1 MGNIVTR
8 FAPSP
13 TGYLHIGGVRTA
25 LFNYVYAKKN
35 DGKFLVRIE
44 DTDKER
50 SKEEYVEAIMDGLA
64 WVGLI
69 PDTEPIKQSNRFD
82 TYQKEA
88 QKLLEQGK
96 AYKDEGAIRLAVEK
110 KGTTTVKDLVYGE
123 IEFANTDLDD
133 LVILRSNGSP
143 TYHFC
148 NVIDDNFQ
156 KVTHVVRG
164 EDHLPNT
171 PKQIQIVKAL
181 GYEGFKYAHLP
192 LVLGEDRKR
201 LSKRHAATDLMA
213 YKDIGYLPDAL
224 LNMLSRIGWSR
235 INEEVFSMEEMKEVF
250 DLKDIQRAGGVFDLK
265 RLNFVNQSY
274 MAKLNDDE
282 IIKELESYCLD
293 EGFKIESTDENKTL
307 VRLCIGSGAN
317 LKEIA
322 EYLKPFFLNYF
333 NYEEGSIE
341 KHLLGSEDIFWEVK
355 SKLEKLVSWGVEDI
369 DIVIDEILKEFK
381 IPMPKLGLPLR
392 VALLGR
398 TKSPPLNVTIYLLGK
413 EKCIGLLKKTID
425 FIAGY

>member
-1 MGNIVTR
+1 M
-8 FAPSP
+8 
-13 TGYLHIGGVRTA
+13 
-25 LFNYVYAKKN
+25 
-35 DGKFLVRIE
+35 
-44 DTDKER
+44 
-50 SKEEYVEAIMDGLA
+50 
-64 WVGLI
+64 
-69 PDTEPIKQSNRFD
+69 
-82 TYQKEA
+82 
-88 QKLLEQGK
+88 
-96 AYKDEGAIRLAVEK
+96 
-110 KGTTTVKDLVYGE
+110 
-123 IEFANTDLDD
+123 
-133 LVILRSNGSP
+133 
-143 TYHFC
+143 
-148 NVIDDNFQ
+148 
-156 KVTHVVRG
+156 
-164 EDHLPNT
+164 
-171 PKQIQIVKAL
+171 
-181 GYEGFKYAHLP
+181 
-192 LVLGEDRKR
+192 GEDRKR

-224 LNMLSRIGWSR
+224 LNMLSRIGWSG
-235 INEEVFSMEEMKEVF
+235 INAEVFSMEEMKEIF

-282 IIKELESYCLD
+282 IIRELESYCLV

-307 VRLCIGSGAN
+307 VRLCIGSGSN

-322 EYLKPFFLNYF
+322 EYLKPFFLNYS

-341 KHLLGSEDIFWEVK
+341 KHLLGSEDIFSEVK
-355 SKLEKLVSWGVEDI
+355 SKLEKLVSWRVEDI
-369 DIVIDEILKEFK
+369 DIVIYEILKDFK

>member
-1 MGNIVTR
+1 
-8 FAPSP
+8 
-13 TGYLHIGGVRTA
+13 
-25 LFNYVYAKKN
+25 
-35 DGKFLVRIE
+35 
-44 DTDKER
+44 
-50 SKEEYVEAIMDGLA
+50 MDGLG

-88 QKLLEQGK
+88 HKLLEQGK

-123 IEFANTDLDD
+123 IEFANNDLDD
-133 LVILRSNGSP
+133 LVILRSDGSP

-224 LNMLSRIGWSR
+224 LNMLSRIGWSG
-235 INEEVFSMEEMKEVF
+235 INDEVFSMEEMKEIF

-282 IIKELESYCLD
+282 IIRELESYCLV

-307 VRLCIGSGAN
+307 VRLCIGSGSN

-322 EYLKPFFLNYF
+322 EYLKPFFLNYS

-341 KHLLGSEDIFWEVK
+341 KHLLGSEDIFSEVK
-355 SKLEKLVSWGVEDI
+355 TKLEKLVSWRIQDI
-369 DIVIDEILKEFK
+369 DTVINEILQKFK